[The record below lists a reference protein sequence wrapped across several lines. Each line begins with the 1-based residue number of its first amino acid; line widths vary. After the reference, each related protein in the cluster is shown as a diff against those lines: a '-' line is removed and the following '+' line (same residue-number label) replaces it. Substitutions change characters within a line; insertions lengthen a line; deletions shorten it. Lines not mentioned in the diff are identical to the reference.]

1 MQTHLTLSRVV
12 RKMVSGS
19 QCSQHL
25 YVSICLPNIVDKYTE
40 TSVIRYSAFRGEIN
54 TKWRTITVQLYG
66 NIYSSVA
73 QGMILVIDFRQILSG
88 IAESSSFLRS

>member
-1 MQTHLTLSRVV
+1 MQPTFI
-12 RKMVSGS
+12 
-19 QCSQHL
+19 CQHR
-25 YVSICLPNIVDKYTE
+25 LPNIVDKYAE
-40 TSVIRYSAFRGEIN
+40 TSVKRYSAFRGEIN